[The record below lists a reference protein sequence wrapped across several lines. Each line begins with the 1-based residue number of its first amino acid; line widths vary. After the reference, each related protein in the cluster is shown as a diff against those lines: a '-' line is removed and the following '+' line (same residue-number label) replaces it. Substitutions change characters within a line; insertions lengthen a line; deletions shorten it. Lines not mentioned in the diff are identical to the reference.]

1 MHFIYGIILGCWV
14 YWTDLMALTKLSKG
28 LLQHTRGIA
37 LYSALLQPAI
47 KMLPGYEESLK
58 EKILEVKNENLS
70 AT

>member
-1 MHFIYGIILGCWV
+1 
-14 YWTDLMALTKLSKG
+14 MALTKLSKE
-28 LLQHTRGIA
+28 LLRHTRGIA

-58 EKILEVKNENLS
+58 EKILEVKNEKMS